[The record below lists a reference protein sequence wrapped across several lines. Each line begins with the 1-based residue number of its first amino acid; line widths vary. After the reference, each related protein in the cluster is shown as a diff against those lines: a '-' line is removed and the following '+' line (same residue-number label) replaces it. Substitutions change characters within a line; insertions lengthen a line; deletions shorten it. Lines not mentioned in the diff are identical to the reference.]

1 MRLVRE
7 QSRLKGMGK
16 KERERGED
24 GMHGNQKRREGGRKE
39 NRMREIKKVEKRM
52 RSEKE
57 WE

>member
-39 NRMREIKKVEKRM
+39 NRMREIKKSGKENEK
-52 RSEKE
+52 
-57 WE
+57 

>member
-24 GMHGNQKRREGGRKE
+24 GMHGNQKRRKGE
-39 NRMREIKKVEKRM
+39 KVEEKRT
-52 RSEKE
+52 E
-57 WE
+57 